1 MTDSY
6 SADGALL
13 DPALAGR
20 RGLRVAVIGAGVSG
34 LVAAYLLSEDHEVTV
49 FEAARTPGGHAHT
62 VDVDEDGTRHAV
74 DTGFVVFNDRTYPNF
89 RRLLDRLDVASRPTD
104 MSFSVRC
111 EDTGLEY
118 NGTSINTLFAQRRN
132 LFRPSFHR
140 MIRDILRFYREAP
153 ELLEQGDDGETL
165 MEYLRRKRYSQE
177 FVDHHI
183 IPMGGAVWSTA
194 PDVMERFP
202 ARYFVE
208 FFRNHGFLE
217 VDGRPQW
224 FTVEG
229 GSRAYVDRIVKPF
242 QDRLRLGTPVASV
255 RRHADHVDVVPKGG
269 TAESF
274 DVCIIAAHSD
284 QALRMLADPSDAER
298 DVLGAIPY
306 STNRTLLHT
315 DERLLPRAPLA
326 RASWNYHRLAH
337 EGPDVAVTY
346 DMTRLQRLSTSRR
359 YLTSLNREDAVDPS
373 RIIDDL
379 IYHHPIY
386 TPPGV
391 AAQKRWE
398 EINGVRRTY
407 FCGAYWSYG
416 FHEDGVRSGLRVA
429 AAFDK
434 VLA

>member
-1 MTDSY
+1 M
-6 SADGALL
+6 ADGPADAALV

-20 RGLRVAVIGAGVSG
+20 RGLRIAVIGAGVSG
-34 LVAAYLLSEDHEVTV
+34 LVAAYMLSEDHDVTV
-49 FEAARTPGGHAHT
+49 FEAAPRPGGHAHT
-62 VDVDEDGTRHAV
+62 VDVDDQGERRAV
-74 DTGFVVFNDRTYPNF
+74 DTGFVVFNDKTYPNF
-89 RRLLDRLDVASRPTD
+89 RRLLDGLGVASRPTD
-104 MSFSVRC
+104 MSFSVKC
-111 EDTGLEY
+111 ERTGLEY

-132 LFRPSFHR
+132 LLRPSFHR

-153 ELLEQGDDGETL
+153 ELLEQGDDGITL
-165 MEYLRRKRYSQE
+165 MEYLRRNRYSAE
-177 FVDHHI
+177 FVDYHI

-217 VDGRPQW
+217 VDNRPQW

-229 GSRAYVDRIVKPF
+229 GSRSYVERIVRPF
-242 QDRLRLGTPVASV
+242 EDRLRLGTPIVSV
-255 RRHADHVDVVPKGG
+255 RRHEESVDVVPKGG
-269 TAESF
+269 DAESF
-274 DVCIIAAHSD
+274 DVCVIAAHSD

-315 DERLLPRAPLA
+315 DAGLLPKTPLA
-326 RASWNYHRLAH
+326 RASWNYHRLAGD
-337 EGPDVAVTY
+337 GPAVAVTY
-346 DMTRLQRLSTSRR
+346 DMTRLQRLPTKTRF
-359 YLTSLNREDAVDPS
+359 LTSLNREDVVDPS
-373 RIIDDL
+373 RVIDD
-379 IYHHPIY
+379 ITYHHPIY

-391 AAQKRWE
+391 AAQGRWD

-416 FHEDGVRSGLRVA
+416 FHEDGVTSGLRVA
-429 AAFDK
+429 GAFGK